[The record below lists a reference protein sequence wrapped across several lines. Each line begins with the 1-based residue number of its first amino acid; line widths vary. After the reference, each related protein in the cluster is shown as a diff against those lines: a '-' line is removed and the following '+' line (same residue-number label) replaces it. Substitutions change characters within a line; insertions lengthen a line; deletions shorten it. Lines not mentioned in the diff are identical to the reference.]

1 MPKSQKPALSVTTY
15 RNEGNPL
22 DPNDGRATMVKPGEL
37 IDFREM
43 EPLTLYDR
51 RCFNLLVA
59 NALFVSA
66 ARGDGQVGE
75 DTIRDLAED
84 RRMSVEAAGVEH
96 DGW

>member
-59 NALFVSA
+59 NA
-66 ARGDGQVGE
+66 
-75 DTIRDLAED
+75 
-84 RRMSVEAAGVEH
+84 
-96 DGW
+96 